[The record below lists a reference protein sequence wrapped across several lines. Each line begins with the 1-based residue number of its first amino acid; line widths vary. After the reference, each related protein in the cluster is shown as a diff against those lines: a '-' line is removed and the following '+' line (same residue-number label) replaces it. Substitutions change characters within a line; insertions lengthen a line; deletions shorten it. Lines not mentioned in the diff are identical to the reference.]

1 MTYFIDFGSAEQ
13 RRQVF
18 RVLIKLKPKN
28 FVPLYLETSKPEALL
43 RKSDI
48 TSRWIRREIS
58 NFDYLMALNTL
69 AGRSYQDITQ
79 YPVFPWVI
87 TDYTSETL
95 DLSDPKVYR
104 DLKKP
109 VGALNPDRLERI
121 KERYSFFD
129 DPEIPKFHYGSHYS
143 SSGTVLFY
151 LLRIDPFTTLA
162 YELQGGKFDHAD
174 RLFHDV
180 ASTWKSCYNDM
191 SDVKELVPEFFY
203 LPEMF
208 KNVNN
213 IDFGSTQSGEKV
225 DTVILP
231 PWAKSPEDFVM
242 KQREALESDYVSKNL
257 HHWIDLI
264 FGYKQRGKAAESACN
279 VF

>member
-1 MTYFIDFGSAEQ
+1 
-13 RRQVF
+13 
-18 RVLIKLKPKN
+18 
-28 FVPLYLETSKPEALL
+28 
-43 RKSDI
+43 
-48 TSRWIRREIS
+48 
-58 NFDYLMALNTL
+58 MALNTL

-213 IDFGSTQSGEKV
+213 IF
-225 DTVILP
+225 
-231 PWAKSPEDFVM
+231 
-242 KQREALESDYVSKNL
+242 
-257 HHWIDLI
+257 
-264 FGYKQRGKAAESACN
+264 
-279 VF
+279 

>member
-1 MTYFIDFGSAEQ
+1 MLDRMTYFIDFGSAEQ

-18 RVLIKLKPKN
+18 RGLDQTQTEELCASLSRDEQTGSFASQEPHCQ
-28 FVPLYLETSKPEALL
+28 
-43 RKSDI
+43 
-48 TSRWIRREIS
+48 RWIRREIS

-162 YELQGGKFDHAD
+162 SRVTRWQV
-174 RLFHDV
+174 R
-180 ASTWKSCYNDM
+180 S
-191 SDVKELVPEFFY
+191 
-203 LPEMF
+203 
-208 KNVNN
+208 
-213 IDFGSTQSGEKV
+213 
-225 DTVILP
+225 
-231 PWAKSPEDFVM
+231 
-242 KQREALESDYVSKNL
+242 R
-257 HHWIDLI
+257 
-264 FGYKQRGKAAESACN
+264 R
-279 VF
+279 